1 MLLLQYR
8 QLAAELNSK
17 GIKEFNINMSVLSV
31 RTNMTHLG
39 EKSLLCSLMTNT
51 GLVFKIFYVNSDLLN
66 MDSSAPPPH

>member
-17 GIKEFNINMSVLSV
+17 GIKEFSINMSVLSV
-31 RTNMTHLG
+31 KTNMTHLG
-39 EKSLLCSLMTNT
+39 EKSLLCSLMSNT

>member
-39 EKSLLCSLMTNT
+39 EKSLLCSLMSNT